1 MATMNRDFAR
11 TLAEQAS
18 GSGWE
23 PPEGSMD
30 GMDTMGEPAS
40 RLTTEVDVTRWIDQ
54 KRQAMRAHA
63 SQIGEASFFLSM
75 PEDVFSMVW
84 GREWYIR
91 VRPPWRAPA
100 DGRRES
106 ALDLGG
112 DRTADTAA
120 GRP

>member
-1 MATMNRDFAR
+1 
-11 TLAEQAS
+11 
-18 GSGWE
+18 
-23 PPEGSMD
+23 
-30 GMDTMGEPAS
+30 MGEPAS
-40 RLTTEVDVTRWIDQ
+40 RLSTDVDVTRWIDQ

-84 GREWYIR
+84 GHEWYIR
-91 VRPPWRAPA
+91 VRPPWSLPG
-100 DGRRES
+100 DGGRQS

-112 DRTADTAA
+112 DRAVDTPT